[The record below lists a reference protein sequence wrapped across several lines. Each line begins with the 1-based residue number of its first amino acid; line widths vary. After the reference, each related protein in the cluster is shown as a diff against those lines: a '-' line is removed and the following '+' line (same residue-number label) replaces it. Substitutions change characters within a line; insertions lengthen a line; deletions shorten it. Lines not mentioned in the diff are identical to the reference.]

1 MNQAAKTRVFRI
13 ILAVVLTGLGA
24 SAKADVAS
32 AKEAYKNQ
40 DYATAFKEFKALAA
54 SGDKVAQFYVGLMY
68 DNGDLPQ
75 DYTSIVSRVSQAM
88 MWYRKSAEQGFA
100 PAETNLGILL
110 ETGGQ
115 ITDRNYKEAATW
127 YRKAADQGN
136 AAAQFNLGE
145 IYYVGRGDDIARDY
159 KEAAN
164 WFRMSAEQG
173 NSGAEIAYGRMYEY
187 GQGMVIDYVQAYKWY
202 LMADASGN
210 QNAKDAMAS
219 VEVKMTP
226 DQIEEA
232 KALIK
237 KNQSKRRE

>member
-13 ILAVVLTGLGA
+13 ILAVVLIGFSV
-24 SAKADVAS
+24 SANADLAS

-68 DNGDLPQ
+68 DNGDGMPQ
-75 DYTSIVSRVSQAM
+75 DYQSVIGRVEQAM
-88 MWYRKSAEQGFA
+88 SWYRKSAEQGFA

-110 ETGGQ
+110 ETGGRVAR
-115 ITDRNYKEAATW
+115 DYKEAATW

-159 KEAAN
+159 KEAAT
-164 WFRMSAEQG
+164 WFRLSAEQG
-173 NSGAEIAYGRMYEY
+173 NPGAEVAYGRMFEY

-202 LMADASGN
+202 LMADAAGYS
-210 QNAKDAMAS
+210 NAKDAMAS

-232 KALIK
+232 KALVK
-237 KNQSKRRE
+237 KNQSKHQE